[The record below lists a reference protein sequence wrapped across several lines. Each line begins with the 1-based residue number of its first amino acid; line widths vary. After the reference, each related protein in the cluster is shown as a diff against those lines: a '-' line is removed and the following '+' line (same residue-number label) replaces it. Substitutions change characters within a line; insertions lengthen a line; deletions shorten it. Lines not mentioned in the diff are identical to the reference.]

1 MAAAPPPPPPPPP
14 RPRPLINTPSVLVV
28 LGGRVLPPLGLL
40 FLEFSQLSGPLEPC
54 LEGGT
59 GTLARGGA
67 EGVGGGAL
75 IVLVRV
81 GPSLRACLRGE
92 G

>member
-1 MAAAPPPPPPPPP
+1 MPAPA
-14 RPRPLINTPSVLVV
+14 RPRPAAPALAHSLLNTPSVLIV
-28 LGGRVLPPLGLL
+28 LRGRVLPPLGLL
-40 FLEFSQLSGPLEPC
+40 LLELGQLSGSLEPC

-67 EGVGGGAL
+67 EGVRGGAL

-81 GPSLRACLRGE
+81 GAGLRARLRGE